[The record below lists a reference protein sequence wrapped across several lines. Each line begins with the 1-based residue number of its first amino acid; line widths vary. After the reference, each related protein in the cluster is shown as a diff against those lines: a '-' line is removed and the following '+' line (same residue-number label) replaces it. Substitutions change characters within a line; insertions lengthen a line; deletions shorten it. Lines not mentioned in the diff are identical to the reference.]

1 MSKLKNPSHSPFTT
15 LRAQFLCSAV
25 TVTSHHRI
33 TVYVPRPPPSPARLT
48 AAARARQIAA
58 GRGSPTLATRRT
70 AAGVW
75 VESGGG
81 AADNVGVRMSPD
93 ARC

>member
-1 MSKLKNPSHSPFTT
+1 M
-15 LRAQFLCSAV
+15 
-25 TVTSHHRI
+25 
-33 TVYVPRPPPSPARLT
+33 YDPRPAPSPARLT

>member
-25 TVTSHHRI
+25 TVTL
-33 TVYVPRPPPSPARLT
+33 YVPRPPPSPARLT
-48 AAARARQIAA
+48 AAAAARQIAA